1 MLILIEAFVILW
13 AYRELGAL
21 MELRHLR
28 YFVALAETLN
38 FHRAAE
44 RLNMAQPPLTVA
56 IRKLEQ
62 ELGAMLFV
70 RGARGVTL
78 TDAGRGALNLARETL
93 ASAEKFKAAV
103 KETLAGER
111 GRLRV
116 GYIGSA
122 TFELIPRI
130 IPEYRRLYPGV
141 DLILEEATSTDVVR
155 AIARKDLD
163 VGLVRVPLMEAA
175 AVETQIIDSDQFH
188 VAVNENS
195 PIADSNC
202 IALESLKDQPFITQ
216 SELSV
221 LHPATLAAC
230 HEAGFI
236 PHVAQAATQ
245 LSAVLALVRSG
256 LGVALVPARAG
267 CAVPQGVKLIPLERP
282 VPIETACVTARG
294 SEDAAARN
302 FVTLAS
308 QGAS

>member
-1 MLILIEAFVILW
+1 
-13 AYRELGAL
+13 

-44 RLNMAQPPLTVA
+44 RLHMAQPPLTVA

-62 ELGAMLFV
+62 ELGAPLFI
-70 RGARGVTL
+70 RGTRGVTL

-93 ASAEKFKAAV
+93 GNADKFKSAV
-103 KETLAGER
+103 REVLAGER
-111 GRLRV
+111 GRLRI

-175 AVETQIIDSDQFH
+175 PVQTHIIDNDEFH
-188 VAVNENS
+188 VAVNEDS
-195 PIADSNC
+195 AIAKMPM
-202 IALESLKDQPFITQ
+202 IALEQLKDQNFITQ
-216 SELSV
+216 SPVSV

-230 HEAGFI
+230 HDAGFI
-236 PHVAQAATQ
+236 PHVAQEATQ
-245 LSAVLALVRSG
+245 LSAIFALVRSG
-256 LGVALVPARAG
+256 LGVALVPARA
-267 CAVPQGVKLIPLERP
+267 ARALPPSVRLIPLEKP
-282 VPIETACVTARG
+282 VVIESACVTARHC
-294 SEDAAARN
+294 DAAVVRN
-302 FVTLAS
+302 FVAIAS
-308 QGAS
+308 QGQGAC

>member
-1 MLILIEAFVILW
+1 
-13 AYRELGAL
+13 

-62 ELGAMLFV
+62 ELGAALFV
-70 RGARGVTL
+70 RGTRGVAL
-78 TDAGRGALNLARETL
+78 TDAGRGALALARETL
-93 ASAEKFKAAV
+93 AHAEKFKAAV
-103 KETLAGER
+103 KQSVAGER

-130 IPEYRRLYPGV
+130 IPEYRKNYPQV
-141 DLILEEATSTDVVR
+141 DLVLEEATSTDIIR
-155 AIARKDLD
+155 AIARKELD

-175 AVETQIIDSDQFH
+175 AVEPHIVDSDEFH
-188 VAVNENS
+188 VAVREDS
-195 PIADSNC
+195 PIAAHSS
-202 IALESLKDQPFITQ
+202 IALEKLRDQNFITQ
-216 SELSV
+216 SPVSV

-236 PHVAQAATQ
+236 PHVAQEATQ
-245 LSAVLALVRSG
+245 LSAILSLVRSG
-256 LGVALVPARAG
+256 LGVALVPARAAR
-267 CAVPQGVKLIPLERP
+267 AVPPSVRLIPLEKP
-282 VPIETACVTARG
+282 VVIETACVTARG
-294 SEDAAARN
+294 HDDAVVRN
-302 FVTLAS
+302 FVNLAIES
-308 QGAS
+308 Q